1 MTRLVYSAFDPLTEA
16 RLTISQVGVRGQFA
30 EITVNGATVK
40 VLSRDVVSVGEVLM
54 EEPKPLASAISRA
67 YCST

>member
-1 MTRLVYSAFDPLTEA
+1 MTRVVFSAFDPLTEA

-30 EITVNGATVK
+30 EISVNGQTVK
-40 VLSRDVVSVGEVLM
+40 VLSRDVVSIGDALM
-54 EEPKPLASAISRA
+54 EEPKPLASFISRA